1 MKFKLLKIRGRKVGS
16 TRRPDWFGVELKG
29 KKGNRRA
36 ISLFRILI
44 RRNR

>member
-1 MKFKLLKIRGRKVGS
+1 MKIKLLKIRGRKVGTS
-16 TRRPDWFGVELKG
+16 RRPDWFGLEIKG
-29 KKGNRRA
+29 KRNKRA